1 MTRGVLQVI
10 WFESPRRTHRSV
22 WGEGGGGVVVCD
34 LVGEESIALG
44 GESEL
49 GCGIPL
55 DWMR

>member
-22 WGEGGGGVVVCD
+22 WGEGGGVVVCD